1 MNILNKKRTFII
13 AEAGINHNGSVRLAK
28 LLIEKAKEAGA
39 DAIKFQ
45 NFNANNIIS
54 KFAKKVDYQKK
65 KFERQRNSVNNV
77 KETSAE

>member
-13 AEAGINHNGSVRLAK
+13 AEAGINHNGSVKMAK

-45 NFNANNIIS
+45 NFNAKNINLIINI
-54 KFAKKVDYQKK
+54 YT
-65 KFERQRNSVNNV
+65 N
-77 KETSAE
+77 